1 MTAPTAV
8 RVLDAGRILRS
19 VDYQAVLGPD
29 EVLSDRPF
37 TDPANT
43 EREADIMRSMLD
55 HERDLARGWQN
66 AGSDAPAKV
75 VSNENDDAGL
85 RHLLVVPNTQAL
97 IDSADVT
104 AIGFFGKA
112 REEVDHEVL
121 FGLEEALIGRM
132 ESYGEVGLLSY
143 YDVELAAAEGLLRQ
157 SDPLLDVRRSGRV
170 VPRRRAPASRAALAR
185 ATTTPSGFTRAE
197 SRGRVLN
204 GGQLAIERTKYL
216 DFEAPDIWFGLRTF
230 S

>member
-1 MTAPTAV
+1 M
-8 RVLDAGRILRS
+8 
-19 VDYQAVLGPD
+19 DYQAVLGPD
-29 EVLSDRPF
+29 DVLSDRPF

-43 EREADIMRSMLD
+43 ERDADIMRSMLD
-55 HERDLARGWQN
+55 YERGLARGWEE
-66 AGSDAPAKV
+66 AGDKAPAKV
-75 VSNENDDAGL
+75 LSDENDDAGL
-85 RHLLVVPNTQAL
+85 RHLLVVPDTHAL

-112 REEVDHEVL
+112 REGVDHEVL

-143 YDVELAAAEGLLRQ
+143 YDVELALPKGSYGNLILFSTPDVPEEWYRDEVHRQ
-157 SDPLLDVRRSGRV
+157 AVQLSPGHYHTVRLHKGRV
-170 VPRRRAPASRAALAR
+170 
-185 ATTTPSGFTRAE
+185 
-197 SRGRVLN
+197 RGPVLD